1 MPLLAIL
8 LIAIKIAV
16 YRGKHGYQMKIE
28 KILNNKVKGQ
38 NVWNYGELLDF
49 LKKQVL
55 HSKIC

>member
-1 MPLLAIL
+1 ML